1 MIRRVTV
8 AEVSD
13 TQIHELETMAK
24 KIIASSPS
32 ARASRIDKDELTH
45 VLVIGA
51 WRYLNSGKYEQYV
64 EKCRTMDEDAISE
77 SHMCYRRMV
86 FTMKSHLAD
95 ARQFV
100 MSVPTQIKRQLAYNP
115 AEAAVS
121 IKELTGLSL
130 DAPAYG
136 TTRPWS
142 ERIATY
148 VDIIPDTG
156 HEVISQAITQL
167 LQDAID
173 NETLEPKQ
181 KSQWWTRALEA
192 GGVLDE
198 CPRLVWALGQLPPIE
213 MQILVYHVLWQFP
226 KHVTEQ
232 IMGLGSRD
240 IPEITEDA
248 KRHLDKALKRVPFE
262 IDPAEYPEP
271 HSVAA
276 HTRLMQYTLFD
287 SSIVPEVVASVDR
300 FYNDLLTAQADLMA
314 M

>member
-1 MIRRVTV
+1 MV
-8 AEVSD
+8 EVSD

-32 ARASRIDKDELTH
+32 ARASRIDKDELTQ

-51 WRYLNSGKYEQYV
+51 WRYLDSGKYEQYV

-130 DAPAYG
+130 DDDTHGKSWYEQIAD
-136 TTRPWS
+136 
-142 ERIATY
+142 RIDDT
-148 VDIIPDTG
+148 PDTG

-198 CPRLVWALGQLPPIE
+198 CPRLMWALGQLPPIE

-248 KRHLDKALKRVPFE
+248 KRHLHKALKNVPFE